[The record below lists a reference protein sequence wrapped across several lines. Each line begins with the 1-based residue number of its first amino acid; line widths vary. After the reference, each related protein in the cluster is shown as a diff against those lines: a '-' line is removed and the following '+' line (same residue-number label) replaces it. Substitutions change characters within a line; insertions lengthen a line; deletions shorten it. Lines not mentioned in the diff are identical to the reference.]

1 MLTLEAEIG
10 PVKYIAALAVDWGV
24 TDQVETSKAVR
35 WVILLL
41 IVVFDPLA
49 VLLLI
54 AANQSLMRRFPP
66 EAPKPQEVIDLEKP
80 DEEDIALKWNEMM
93 DKSNAAVKME
103 QATETLKQWKEKLD
117 AFNKKVPQ
125 PDTKPVEF
133 VQDEIEEDESTIPH
147 IDLRGQKKTEDK
159 EIVVEKTDAFDL
171 DEVLFDLDPP
181 KPEVDAVEQIEKF
194 KQREEEEKKAL
205 EEIAEKARKEYEDLD
220 IDGFRPGK
228 VVKPKATVE
237 EALKMPEAESVQTPI
252 QERIKPD
259 LTEVIEPETEV
270 SPPKPDPE

>member
-10 PVKYIAALAVDWGV
+10 PVKYIAALAVDWGI

-80 DEEDIALKWNEMM
+80 DEEDVALKWNEMM

-103 QATETLKQWKEKLD
+103 EATATLKQWRDKLD
-117 AFNKKVPQ
+117 SFNQKVPK
-125 PDTKPVEF
+125 PDTKPVEICARR
-133 VQDEIEEDESTIPH
+133 D
-147 IDLRGQKKTEDK
+147 RG
-159 EIVVEKTDAFDL
+159 
-171 DEVLFDLDPP
+171 
-181 KPEVDAVEQIEKF
+181 
-194 KQREEEEKKAL
+194 R
-205 EEIAEKARKEYEDLD
+205 
-220 IDGFRPGK
+220 
-228 VVKPKATVE
+228 
-237 EALKMPEAESVQTPI
+237 
-252 QERIKPD
+252 
-259 LTEVIEPETEV
+259 
-270 SPPKPDPE
+270 